1 MSKGPAGWKGTDARA
16 LAAELLRRIESEPTE
31 RASELLQSA
40 LARLNDGRDKALA
53 TELVYGVQR
62 WQRRVDASLEKWM
75 PKGLASVEPMARALL
90 RVGAYQVR
98 LLDRIPP
105 EIAVSATQDAAR
117 AIGMA
122 RLTGLLNAVL
132 RKVAGAPEALPT
144 GSSDAAIGLRASL
157 PDWIVAALRVAFG
170 DAAVDAE
177 AMALRERAKVSLRPT
192 LGKGGAAA
200 TIAAL
205 ALEGIEGREV
215 AHGAVEISGGDPF
228 RTSAM
233 AQGLFVAQDGSGLVV
248 IDEVAAACG
257 VVAGG
262 SLAGKRVLDLCAG
275 RGVKAIA
282 LADRGA
288 TVVAVDVAGEKL
300 DELMRVARRLGVA
313 DRIARTVALDA
324 AGEGADAVLAG
335 LGEFDAVLVD
345 APCTGLG
352 TLRRHPEIAWRTSPR
367 DVENLMALQG
377 RLLNAGAARVAVG
390 GGLVYA
396 VCSFVRGEGE
406 VSLPSR
412 SPSLVWESAA
422 RLDLAPSSGLDAFQV
437 RRWTRRS

>member
-1 MSKGPAGWKGTDARA
+1 MSKGPAGTKSGDARA
-16 LAAELLRRIESEPTE
+16 LAAEVLRRLEGEPAA
-31 RASELLQSA
+31 RASELLQAA
-40 LARLNDGRDKALA
+40 LARLPDGRDRALT

-62 WQRRVDASLEKWM
+62 WQRRLDASLEAWM

-117 AIGMA
+117 SIGLG

-132 RKVAGAPEALPT
+132 RKVAGSPEGLMAGT
-144 GSSDAAIGLRASL
+144 GDKAIGIRTSL
-157 PDWIVAALRVAFG
+157 PDWIVAALRTAFG
-170 DAAVDAE
+170 FDAVEKE
-177 AMALRERAKVSLRPT
+177 ALALRERAKVSLRPT
-192 LGKGGAAA
+192 QGRGGAAA
-200 TIAAL
+200 VIAAL
-205 ALEGIEGREV
+205 ASEGIEAREV
-215 AHGAVEISGGDPF
+215 AHGAVEVDGGDPF
-228 RTSAM
+228 RTAAM

-248 IDEVAAACG
+248 VDEVAAACG
-257 VVAGG
+257 VAAGG

-288 TVVAVDVAGEKL
+288 RVVAVDVGGEKL
-300 DELMRVARRLGVA
+300 DELMRVASKLGVA
-313 DRIARTVALDA
+313 DRIERTVSLDA
-324 AGEGADAVLAG
+324 AGEGAQAALAA

-352 TLRRHPEIAWRTSPR
+352 TLRRHPEIAWRTTPR
-367 DVENLMALQG
+367 DVENLVVLQ
-377 RLLNAGAARVAVG
+377 RDLLRAGAARVAVG

-396 VCSFVRGEGE
+396 VCSFVRAEGD
-406 VSLPSR
+406 VSLPS
-412 SPSLVWESAA
+412 PFELAA

-437 RRWTRRS
+437 RRFSRRSP